1 MLFATN
7 RTPKGSSRTK
17 VNRKIAF
24 DRQVTRPGSDMYFC
38 ERLGKNDY
46 REVGSKTF
54 FQRLKE
60 LDSDTQILLYIHGFN
75 NNMEPEIFERAEDLQ
90 RLINQ
95 GKNKKLALV
104 VPLIWPCDDDPII
117 SVLDDYWDDQK
128 AADFSANAFSRMLS
142 KFDTWRKAEAARPDP
157 CMRRINLLA
166 HSMGNRVLR
175 NAIHYWGRNDH
186 AGMVPLLFRNV
197 FMVAADVVNHCLEPG
212 RSGALLPRVTRN
224 LVVYF
229 ANDDLAM
236 PASKVANLKNRQLS
250 KRLGMTG
257 IEELGKVPRN
267 VYEVDCDNFNNT
279 FDKPKGHSYFT
290 EVKGVI
296 SPALQHMMEAMDG
309 GRVQP
314 AFRTHVL
321 DNPFKKQ

>member
-7 RTPKGSSRTK
+7 RTPKGSSRTR

-24 DRQVTRPGSDMYFC
+24 DRQVTRPGTDMYFC
-38 ERLGKNDY
+38 ERLGKDDY
-46 REVGSKTF
+46 REIGSKAF
-54 FQRLKE
+54 FEYLKGLQRN
-60 LDSDTQILLYIHGFN
+60 TQVLLYIHGFN
-75 NNMEPEIFERAEDLQ
+75 NNMEPDVFERAEELQ
-90 RLINQ
+90 RLV
-95 GKNKKLALV
+95 NKGRSEHLALV
-104 VPLIWPCDDDPII
+104 VPLIWPCDDDPIV

-142 KFDTWRKAEAARPDP
+142 KFDTWRKEEAAKPDP
-157 CMRRINLLA
+157 CMRRINVLA

-175 NAIHYWGRNDH
+175 NAIEYWGRNDH

-212 RSGALLPRVTRN
+212 RSGAMLPRVTRN
-224 LVVYF
+224 LVVYY
-229 ANDDLAM
+229 ASDDLAM
-236 PASKVANLKNRQLS
+236 PASKIANLKNRQLS

-257 IEELGKVPRN
+257 VEELSKVPRN

-279 FDKPKGHSYFT
+279 FDMPKGHSYFGEIKQVT
-290 EVKGVI
+290 
-296 SPALQHMMEAMDG
+296 SPALLHMIDAMDG

-314 AFRTHVL
+314 AVRSHVL
-321 DNPFKKQ
+321 DNPFKKP